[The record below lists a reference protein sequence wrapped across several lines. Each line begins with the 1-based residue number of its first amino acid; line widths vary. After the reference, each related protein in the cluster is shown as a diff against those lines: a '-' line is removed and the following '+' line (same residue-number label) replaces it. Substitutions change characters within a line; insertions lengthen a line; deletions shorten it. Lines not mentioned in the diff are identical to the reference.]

1 MSIGP
6 APNLSG
12 GMATVMQCCAG
23 AFDSGNGSS
32 FTGLNAAKWLNCN
45 CNSTDCSGP
54 GGGGGEGGGG
64 GGGSCGSG
72 GGSGGLVPNMSTSGL
87 RPNDDII
94 CLGTE
99 IITPCGC
106 EPIPFPGSQ
115 QTNRLPFPA
124 PGRVSLYP
132 VVGPPGPRMPLPGYP
147 APGVLPSPIA
157 GQPVPVAVPNSSA
170 PHSQGVNIFT
180 LGVLT
185 GPFSGMPITC
195 SDTGVTLAS
204 NCSTAV
210 FYHDATGTKHYSVPT
225 GTGINCDGNVPTG
238 LLGNSNS
245 ADITVATVTIRCHLG

>member
-157 GQPVPVAVPNSSA
+157 GRTCAGGCAQLLRPTLSGREHIYAWRAYGAIFRHADHVLRYGSYA
-170 PHSQGVNIFT
+170 GVQLLHGRLLSRRYRNKT
-180 LGVLT
+180 
-185 GPFSGMPITC
+185 
-195 SDTGVTLAS
+195 
-204 NCSTAV
+204 
-210 FYHDATGTKHYSVPT
+210 
-225 GTGINCDGNVPTG
+225 
-238 LLGNSNS
+238 LLG
-245 ADITVATVTIRCHLG
+245 AHRYRH